1 MVFRLMIILSVALMF
16 INPAAAQTEQSIFER
31 LEGVWTA
38 TGNSFGQQAQSKM
51 VWSKTLNGK
60 FYRIDYSI
68 LFDPSGTNAFT
79 GIGHYKFST
88 EPKVTGYWVD
98 NGGDLHPLSAATDAD
113 RLLTIWGKAGS
124 KMGRTE
130 YRLLPDDS
138 LQVTDWQLTTE
149 GWKMFNQAVFQKQ
162 PGGQ

>member
-1 MVFRLMIILSVALMF
+1 MALRLMMVLSAALMV
-16 INPAAAQTEQSIFER
+16 INPVAAQTEQTIFQR
-31 LEGVWTA
+31 FEGVWTA

-51 VWSKTLNGK
+51 VWSQTLNGK

-68 LFDPSGTNAFT
+68 VFDASGNNAFT
-79 GIGHYKFST
+79 GIGHYRLST
-88 EPKVTGYWVD
+88 EPKISGYWVD
-98 NGGDLHPLSAATDAD
+98 NSGDLHPLSAAREAD

-130 YRLLPDDS
+130 YQLLPDGS

-149 GWKMFNQAVFQKQ
+149 GWKMFNKAVFQKQ